1 MSRVGNAPIA
11 IPSGVTID
19 VKPEAVQ
26 VKGPKGQLLQA
37 RVEHVDVELE
47 DGRVVLKRQSDG
59 RQARSN
65 HGLMRSLIMNMVT
78 GVTTGFTRALEV
90 NGVGFRADVR
100 GKTLVLNLGFSHNV
114 EYPIPDGIDI
124 KVEKATRVI
133 VSGIDKQQV
142 GQVAAEIRGFRVPD
156 HYKGKGV
163 RYEGEHV
170 RIKAGKSA

>member
-19 VKPEAVQ
+19 VKPDVVQ
-26 VKGPKGQLLQA
+26 VKGPKGQLAQA
-37 RVEHVDVELE
+37 RVAHVDVALE
-47 DGRVVLKRQSDG
+47 EGRLVLKRQNDD
-59 RQARSN
+59 RQARAN
-65 HGLMRSLIMNMVT
+65 HGLMRALIMNMVT
-78 GVTTGFTRALEV
+78 GVTSGFTKVLEV

-100 GKTLVLNLGFSHNV
+100 GKTLVLNLGYSHNI

-124 KVEKATRVI
+124 KVEKSTRVV
-133 VSGIDKQQV
+133 VSGIDKQKV

>member
-19 VKPEAVQ
+19 VKPDVVQ
-26 VKGPKGQLLQA
+26 VKGPKGQLSQA
-37 RVEHVDVELE
+37 RVDHVDVAVE
-47 DGRVVLKRQSDG
+47 DGRVVLRRQSDA

-65 HGLMRSLIMNMVT
+65 HGLMRALIMNMVT
-78 GVTTGFTRALEV
+78 GVTTGFTKALEV

-114 EYPIPDGIDI
+114 EYAIPDGIDI
-124 KVEKATRVI
+124 KVEKATRVV

-142 GQVAAEIRGFRVPD
+142 GQVAAEIRSFRVPD

>member
-19 VKPEAVQ
+19 VKPDVVQ
-26 VKGPKGQLLQA
+26 VKGPKGQLSQA
-37 RVEHVDVELE
+37 RADQVDIVVE
-47 DGRVVLKRQSDG
+47 DGRIVLKRQSDA

-78 GVTTGFTRALEV
+78 GVTTGFSKALEV

-100 GKTLVLNLGFSHNV
+100 GKTLVLNLGYSHNV

-124 KVEKATRVI
+124 KVEKATRVV